1 MYGHIMSTYTKMLK
15 QGETKQFLLA
25 IGRNSNSSKTSY
37 AVALKHFNDFLE
49 SNGYTLKDIIR
60 PLKTNK
66 INIYE
71 LLDEFITY
79 LQEQKN
85 GNMETLRISVKSIK
99 AYMAAIRSYLGYKDI
114 DIVSTKFKQRVK
126 MPKVIRKDEESLDAA
141 DIREILLH
149 CSNRRLKPYLLILA
163 SAGPRTIEAA
173 SLRLCDILDLE
184 NNRID
189 IRGEFTKTKEARYSF
204 ISDEAVKFVKE
215 LIEWKYRTR
224 RTDKA
229 YRMTRSRNDEDL
241 VFGTKLDTVPRH
253 IYQRL
258 RIEFN
263 KVLASINRDKRKEG
277 AQRRKIT
284 LNSLRR
290 FAKSVVSEQA
300 SSDYSEWL
308 IGHAKSSYWVKKP
321 HEKLEIYKTKCM
333 KYLTFLDYTVLEA
346 TGKNIEAKLQEKESE
361 IQSMKIRY
369 EQDMKVMR
377 EEMNQQFNQ
386 IMSMIQQNPK
396 LAQIKPEALS
406 RKKM

>member
-1 MYGHIMSTYTKMLK
+1 
-15 QGETKQFLLA
+15 
-25 IGRNSNSSKTSY
+25 
-37 AVALKHFNDFLE
+37 
-49 SNGYTLKDIIR
+49 
-60 PLKTNK
+60 
-66 INIYE
+66 
-71 LLDEFITY
+71 
-79 LQEQKN
+79 
-85 GNMETLRISVKSIK
+85 
-99 AYMAAIRSYLGYKDI
+99 MAAIRSYLGYKDI

-141 DIREILLH
+141 EIREILLH

-215 LIEWKYRTR
+215 LIEWKYRAR

-229 YRMTRSRNDEDL
+229 YRMTPSRNDDDL

-284 LNSLRR
+284 LNSFRR
-290 FAKSVVSEQA
+290 FAKSVASDQV
-300 SSDYSEWL
+300 SSDFSEWL
-308 IGHAKSSYWVKKP
+308 IGHAKSSYYTKKQE
-321 HEKLEIYKTKCM
+321 EKWQIYRDKCM
-333 KYLTFLDYTVLEA
+333 KYLTFLDYAVLES
-346 TGKNIEAKLQEKESE
+346 TGKGIQNQLSEKDARIHSLEEKLTELSKKLYEAGIL
-361 IQSMKIRY
+361 
-369 EQDMKVMR
+369 
-377 EEMNQQFNQ
+377 
-386 IMSMIQQNPK
+386 
-396 LAQIKPEALS
+396 
-406 RKKM
+406 KKD